1 MSFLND
7 LNKLSRTLYKASS
20 VGNDIKNVSKG
31 NFKAPAQKAV
41 RREAYKAAGKVIRN
55 IKF

>member
-1 MSFLND
+1 MSLLSD
-7 LNKLSRTLYKASS
+7 INKLSRTLYKASS
-20 VGNDIKNVSKG
+20 IGTDIKNISKG

-41 RREAYKAAGKVIRN
+41 RREAYKAAGKVVKN